1 MQTLSK
7 HAREQCEGIFGEPK
21 FIVDTGR
28 NGNGNARKPE
38 QCHDWCNVK
47 TAWREATSENTW
59 VTDENNNPLYQ

>member
-47 TAWREATSENTW
+47 EAGAGALRRQYARLCHN
-59 VTDENNNPLYQ
+59 